1 MFVLKAVK
9 FTEYLIL
16 IRIKMK
22 IYFVISLTMLITI
35 ISISSSMGQNST
47 TVSASCG
54 SCRKEVSSNSKI
66 GDTCPHCGVR
76 WGKENINTTTTI
88 EKPVK
93 QKEYS
98 GINPFLL
105 DSSPRQS
112 INENTTTK
120 LPEYKLP
127 EYSFQY
133 EETNTIKICKLRSAP
148 NYNSVIL
155 GFLPKNSRVRII
167 KTKGEWVK
175 ISYIG
180 ELNNVVNSYTGWLL
194 SSNIV
199 E

>member
-1 MFVLKAVK
+1 MKNYFVLV
-9 FTEYLIL
+9 LI
-16 IRIKMK
+16 
-22 IYFVISLTMLITI
+22 MLNTI
-35 ISISSSMGQNST
+35 ICISSLKGQT
-47 TVSASCG
+47 TTMVSASCG
-54 SCRKEVSSNSKI
+54 SCHKAVSSNSKI
-66 GDTCPHCGVR
+66 GDICPHCGVR
-76 WGKENINTTTTI
+76 WGKENINTTTTK
-88 EKPVK
+88 EKPTK

-98 GINPFLL
+98 EINPFML

-112 INENTTTK
+112 IYENTTTK

-133 EETNTIKICKLRSAP
+133 EESNIVKICKLRSAP
-148 NYNSVIL
+148 NYNSVVL

-180 ELNNVVNSYTGWLL
+180 EMNNVVDTYTGWLL